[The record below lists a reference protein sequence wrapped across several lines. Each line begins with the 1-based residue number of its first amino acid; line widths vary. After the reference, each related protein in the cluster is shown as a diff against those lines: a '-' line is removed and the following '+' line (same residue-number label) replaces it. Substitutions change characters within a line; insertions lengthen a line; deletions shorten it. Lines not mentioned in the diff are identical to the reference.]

1 MKLTAG
7 KETIAW
13 AWKGGWNGYRF
24 LPPPPP
30 PFMCPAGSMGGGG
43 GERNKN
49 FLKHFQKM
57 LAKFFFP
64 NRNVIYALKKSKYK
78 F

>member
-1 MKLTAG
+1 MVTGSFLLLLLPLCVLLDL
-7 KETIAW
+7 W
-13 AWKGGWNGYRF
+13 A
-24 LPPPPP
+24 
-30 PFMCPAGSMGGGG
+30 GGG

>member
-43 GERNKN
+43 GESEINIFKTFSAN
-49 FLKHFQKM
+49 
-57 LAKFFFP
+57 AGETVFP
-64 NRNVIYALKKSKYK
+64 NRNVIYAFIKSK
-78 F
+78 